1 MTGSHIQTFPFLI
14 RAITPVFSHLSPL
27 FLGSNFA
34 SRCYLPCLLLIWQWS
49 LQHSCPQWPL
59 VKSLFTYNWC
69 IQAINDDTQLAL
81 IGHVIA
87 CIVRKGFPSNRQTV
101 WPQIERLPSAELGK
115 FCWGGWEQ
123 LVLLWAD
130 NRSAPGREILPCCC
144 CCCCCVDKLYDTAWR
159 SFSPSRAVSVEQM
172 IPISAEEHLL
182 LLVDQF
188 VYCWRLRAGLFLAAL
203 NLTPEGKTAG
213 TLAHT
218 NTYYDTHI
226 DMY

>member
-49 LQHSCPQWPL
+49 LQHDCPQWPL

-101 WPQIERLPSAELGK
+101 WPQIERLPSAQLGK

-144 CCCCCVDKLYDTAWR
+144 CVDKLYDTAWR
-159 SFSPSRAVSVEQM
+159 SFSPSRAVSVERWYWSLGN
-172 IPISAEEHLL
+172 IICGRTPVVASRPVCLL
-182 LLVDQF
+182 LAPQSWALPCGPELDTGRKD
-188 VYCWRLRAGLFLAAL
+188 CWHAGA
-203 NLTPEGKTAG
+203 
-213 TLAHT
+213 
-218 NTYYDTHI
+218 Y
-226 DMY
+226 

>member
-1 MTGSHIQTFPFLI
+1 MTGSHIQTFLFLI

-49 LQHSCPQWPL
+49 LQHDCPQWPL

-69 IQAINDDTQLAL
+69 IQPINDDTQLAL

-101 WPQIERLPSAELGK
+101 WPQIERLPSAAAELGK

-144 CCCCCVDKLYDTAWR
+144 CVRLTLWHCLTKLLTLQGCLGGADDTDLWDNISCGGTPVVA
-159 SFSPSRAVSVEQM
+159 SRPVC
-172 IPISAEEHLL
+172 LL
-182 LLVDQF
+182 LAPQSWALPCGPELDTGRKD
-188 VYCWRLRAGLFLAAL
+188 CWHAGA
-203 NLTPEGKTAG
+203 
-213 TLAHT
+213 
-218 NTYYDTHI
+218 Y
-226 DMY
+226 

>member
-49 LQHSCPQWPL
+49 LQHDCPQWPL

-69 IQAINDDTQLAL
+69 IQAINDDKQLAL

-101 WPQIERLPSAELGK
+101 WPQIERLSALSSRVG
-115 FCWGGWEQ
+115 Q
-123 LVLLWAD
+123 VLLRRLGATG
-130 NRSAPGREILPCCC
+130 A
-144 CCCCCVDKLYDTAWR
+144 
-159 SFSPSRAVSVEQM
+159 AVSRQPVCSREGD
-172 IPISAEEHLL
+172 PPLL
-182 LLVDQF
+182 LLLLLCRQTLWHCLTKLLTFQGCLGGADDTDLWDNIICRRTPVVASRPVCLLLAPQSWALPCGPELDTGRKD
-188 VYCWRLRAGLFLAAL
+188 CWHAGA
-203 NLTPEGKTAG
+203 
-213 TLAHT
+213 
-218 NTYYDTHI
+218 Y
-226 DMY
+226 